1 MSYLTLASALIAIL
15 GLAFAVT
22 GIRRLMQR
30 RFVKSIALEL
40 SAGFILLLAFSAFLL
55 ASNLYTYQRLTYEQ
69 PVAEVSFVQR
79 GKQDFK
85 VEIKSL
91 DSSFQRSFNL
101 QGDEWQL
108 DAQVLTWQGVASLFG
123 LDANYR
129 LHRIAGRYLS
139 IEQERQSPRSVFSL
153 VKELPYAKSIPIDT
167 GQFDL
172 WQFAHEQQRWLHWV
186 DAAYGSAVFL
196 PMTDGATYNVTISRT
211 GLIAR
216 PANKA
221 ARQAV
226 SRWIGL

>member
-1 MSYLTLASALIAIL
+1 MSYLTLVSALIAIL

-22 GIRRLMQR
+22 GIRRLVQR
-30 RFVKSIALEL
+30 RFLKSIALEF

-55 ASNLYTYQRLTYEQ
+55 ASNLYTYQRLIYEQ
-69 PVAEVSFVQR
+69 PVAEVTFHQLAEQNFSA
-79 GKQDFK
+79 
-85 VEIKSL
+85 EIKSL
-91 DSSFQRSFNL
+91 DANFQQTFNL
-101 QGDEWQL
+101 HGDEWQL
-108 DAQVLTWQGVASLFG
+108 DAQVLTWQGIASLFG

-129 LHRIAGRYLS
+129 LHRISGRYLS
-139 IEQERQSPRSVFSL
+139 IEQEQQRPRSVFSL

-172 WQFAHEQQRWLHWV
+172 WQFAHDQKSWLRWV